1 MKLKKGWLGYGI
13 VMIIFF
19 LCFVFSPRFGWY
31 GKDSYSGCW
40 LRYAGTRQESLEKI
54 TRYRGSKAKLRLIE
68 TKGETGYQIEYEDK
82 RQEGET
88 PEHWETESSAKL
100 REVPMERIP
109 VAIGTIRDTLYVQD
123 KQARG
128 VTLFVAVLL
137 LGAASFLMGWCGIQ
151 GIRQNRLLKRDIGIL
166 LGLMLFVLYAGSC
179 LRMFHW
185 SGLDVLFLVR
195 LL

>member
-123 KQARG
+123 KQERG

-137 LGAASFLMGWCGIQ
+137 LGPDSFLMGWCGIQ

-166 LGLMLFVLYAGSC
+166 LCLMLFVLYAGSC

>member
-123 KQARG
+123 KQERG

-137 LGAASFLMGWCGIQ
+137 LGAASFLMGGCGIQ

-166 LGLMLFVLYAGSC
+166 LCLMLFVLYAGSC

>member
-123 KQARG
+123 KQERG

-137 LGAASFLMGWCGIQ
+137 LGAASFLMGGAAFREYDRTVC
-151 GIRQNRLLKRDIGIL
+151 
-166 LGLMLFVLYAGSC
+166 
-179 LRMFHW
+179 
-185 SGLDVLFLVR
+185 
-195 LL
+195 